1 LKGIDTYHNMKDIIR
16 TVLRE
21 ETNLQNSLLQMIN
34 KFGLINASKSV
45 GGIDRLKNI
54 MGDLDFISTKLKIDA
69 IVEIVGTTQTEELDL
84 FVAGLRPIIIAEY
97 EVTDDFLQIE
107 IVTTY
112 GAIAM
117 YYNIYDRSEQLGDT
131 TIQYDALDPEVI
143 NTIFDNVLRWYLK
156 G

>member
-1 LKGIDTYHNMKDIIR
+1 MKEFIK

-21 ETNLQNSLLQMIN
+21 ETNLQNSLLQMVN
-34 KFGLINASKSV
+34 KFGLFNAAKSV
-45 GGIDRLKNI
+45 GGMDKLKNI
-54 MGDLDFISTKLKIDA
+54 LGGFDFMSDQMRIDA

-84 FVAGLRPIIIAEY
+84 VVVGLEPIIIAEY

-107 IVTTY
+107 ILTTY

-117 YYNIYDRSEQLGDT
+117 YYNSYDGNEQLGDT
-131 TIQYDALDPEVI
+131 TIQYEDLDPKVI
-143 NTIFDNVLRWYLK
+143 DTIFDSVLWWYLE

>member
-1 LKGIDTYHNMKDIIR
+1 MKEFIK

-21 ETNLQNSLLQMIN
+21 ETNLQNSLLQMVN
-34 KFGLINASKSV
+34 KFGLFNAAKSV
-45 GGIDRLKNI
+45 GGMD
-54 MGDLDFISTKLKIDA
+54 KLEKILGGFNFMTTQMKIDA
-69 IVEIVGTTQTEELDL
+69 IVEIVDSEKYLNEELDL
-84 FVAGLRPIIIAEY
+84 YDAGLEPIIIAEY

-117 YYNIYDRSEQLGDT
+117 YYNSYDGNEQLGDT
-131 TIQYDALDPEVI
+131 TIQYEDLDPKVI
-143 NTIFDNVLRWYLK
+143 DTIFDSVLWWYLE

>member
-1 LKGIDTYHNMKDIIR
+1 MKEFIK

-21 ETNLQNSLLQMIN
+21 ETNLQNSLLQMVN
-34 KFGLINASKSV
+34 KFGLFNAAKSV
-45 GGIDRLKNI
+45 GGMDKLEKIL
-54 MGDLDFISTKLKIDA
+54 GDFNFMTTQMKIES
-69 IVEIVGTTQTEELDL
+69 IEEMVGTTQTEELDL
-84 FVAGLRPIIIAEY
+84 FVAGLEPIIIAEY
-97 EVTDDFLQIE
+97 EVSDDFLQIE

-117 YYNIYDRSEQLGDT
+117 YYNSYDGNEQLGDT

-143 NTIFDNVLRWYLK
+143 DTIFDSVLWWYLE

>member
-1 LKGIDTYHNMKDIIR
+1 MKEFIK

-21 ETNLQNSLLQMIN
+21 ETNLQNSLLQMVN
-34 KFGLINASKSV
+34 KFGLFNAAKSV
-45 GGIDRLKNI
+45 GGMDKLEKIL
-54 MGDLDFISTKLKIDA
+54 GDFNFMTTQMKIDA

-84 FVAGLRPIIIAEY
+84 FVAGLEPIIIAEY
-97 EVTDDFLQIE
+97 EVSDDFLQIE

-117 YYNIYDRSEQLGDT
+117 YYNSYDGNEQLGDT

-143 NTIFDNVLRWYLK
+143 DTIFDSVLWWYLE

>member
-1 LKGIDTYHNMKDIIR
+1 MKEFIK

-21 ETNLQNSLLQMIN
+21 ETNLQNSLLQMVN
-34 KFGLINASKSV
+34 KFGLFNAAKSV
-45 GGIDRLKNI
+45 GGMDKLEKIL
-54 MGDLDFISTKLKIDA
+54 GDFNFMTTQMKIDA

-84 FVAGLRPIIIAEY
+84 FVAGLEPIIIEEY
-97 EVTDDFLQIE
+97 EVSDDFLQIE

-117 YYNIYDRSEQLGDT
+117 YYNSYDGNEQLGDT

-143 NTIFDNVLRWYLK
+143 DTIFDSVLWWYLE

>member
-1 LKGIDTYHNMKDIIR
+1 MKDIIR

-45 GGIDRLKNI
+45 GGMDRLKNI
-54 MGDLDFISTKLKIDA
+54 MGDLDFMSTKLKIDA

-84 FVAGLRPIIIAEY
+84 FVVGLEPIIIAEY

-117 YYNIYDRSEQLGDT
+117 YYNIYDGNEQLGDT

-143 NTIFDNVLRWYLK
+143 DKIFDNVLWWYLE